1 MRGQKLS
8 QKINV
13 CDQNLTEV
21 ILTSIG
27 IHPLRSELPRRRVEI
42 KYRRFALVVSLAS
55 SGRISPRLVDG
66 GRDISGLIAMLGRS
80 YAVKVCVILRRRG
93 KVWLSRRGVPVKPK
107 GGAKSRVLAIAILSK
122 RKV

>member
-27 IHPLRSELPRRRVEI
+27 LDPLRSELARCRIEI
-42 KYRRFALVVSLAS
+42 KYRRFALMVSLAS
-55 SGRISPRLVDG
+55 SGRIGPRLVDG
-66 GRDISGLIAMLGRS
+66 SRDISGLITMLGRS
-80 YAVKVCVILRRRG
+80 NAVKVCVILRRRG
-93 KVWLSRRGVPVKPK
+93 KVGLSRRCVPVKPK
-107 GGAKSRVLAIAILSK
+107 CRAKGRILAIAILSNQT
-122 RKV
+122 V